1 MQIMRHFLFL
11 AVSAFAAFST
21 LDSSAQDNL
30 DTTRVR
36 HLEEA
41 IVQAVRAPKEAPFA
55 VANVGRKSLEDFS
68 GTGKEIPF
76 LLSSTPGVLSWSE
89 NGVGTGTSYMRIRG
103 AGDSRINVTI
113 DGVPLNSPE
122 DQCVFWANMNSY
134 SYFLESVQIQ
144 RGVGS
149 STNGDGAFGG
159 SVALR
164 SRQFS
169 YDPYV
174 QVDASY
180 GSYNTRNTGFSAS
193 TGLLGNRFAA
203 DLGFHSTGTDG
214 YVHGTAGFSGSWY
227 AALSLLFRDVVL
239 RYRNIGNF
247 EHTGQAWNGVTAGT
261 GDLSIMDGTYGMET
275 GIRTYADMYAKG
287 LGKYNSL
294 YESLDTD
301 TYGLSRYVMNDGSLW
316 PKTTDNFW
324 QDHNIL
330 SAVWHL
336 AEGWTTTLSL
346 HYTHGYG
353 YYEEFRQAN
362 KLSKFGFASFKDTD
376 GNTVKRTDF
385 VRQKGLS
392 QDAGGAVWN
401 ITYQGDGWDF
411 IGGVSAQ
418 LFGANHFGYL
428 TYVASP
434 AVTAHYPVLSGL
446 SDTNFDE
453 GLYKYYDSD
462 ARKNDYSSFIKVSKN
477 LGKHFNLFWDLQYRR
492 VTYRTDGINDKFI
505 EQPDGSYVNQVLD
518 IDKTYDFLNPKA
530 GVSWTSGSHRVYASF
545 ANSNREPER
554 NNFTDN
560 GSYPSPESE
569 NVSDFE
575 FGYQFSGRKFR
586 AGANLYYM
594 DYVNQF
600 VQTGAVSDIGE
611 ALTTNVW
618 DSYRAGIE
626 LVASADISSW
636 LTLEANAALS
646 RNRIKDFD
654 EVVEDWDN
662 GSQTIHYD
670 NSTLAFS
677 PSTILNGFII
687 LHPGRLQATW
697 HTSYVSRQ
705 YLDNTENRDRSLPG
719 YSLSGISLRYPLK
732 FKGLLKEVNLG
743 LDVNN
748 IFGVHAA
755 TSGWVYSA
763 IYASG
768 GHPEGNRYYQIGFV
782 PTAGTTVLGS
792 ISLKF
797 R

>member
-1 MQIMRHFLFL
+1 MSNESANKITDSLRWCSRKLAGAWQWYKGLYKGRPWYIKALSFVISVIVAFFLYLGAVDINFL
-11 AVSAFAAFST
+11 WLFGKSPSMSTIKNKRPAEASIIYSA
-21 LDSSAQDNL
+21 D
-30 DTTRVR
+30 
-36 HLEEA
+36 
-41 IVQAVRAPKEAPFA
+41 
-55 VANVGRKSLEDFS
+55 
-68 GTGKEIPF
+68 GKVMGKF
-76 LLSSTPGVLSWSE
+76 FSE
-89 NGVGTGTSYMRIRG
+89 NRTPVTFEEVNPVFWQALIDTEDERFYHHHGIDYTAFVAVLKEYILHRDARG
-103 AGDSRINVTI
+103 ASTI
-113 DGVPLNSPE
+113 TQQLAKNL
-122 DQCVFWANMNSY
+122 F
-134 SYFLESVQIQ
+134 
-144 RGVGS
+144 R
-149 STNGDGAFGG
+149 T
-159 SVALR
+159 R
-164 SRQFS
+164 SE
-169 YDPYV
+169 Y
-174 QVDASY
+174 
-180 GSYNTRNTGFSAS
+180 S

-203 DLGFHSTGTDG
+203 DFAFHTTGTDG
-214 YVHGTAGFSGSWY
+214 YVHGTAGNSGSWY
-227 AALSLLFRDVVL
+227 VALSWVGRDVVL
-239 RYRNIGNF
+239 RYRNIGNY

-261 GDLSIMDGTYGMET
+261 GDLSIMDGTYGNNT
-275 GIRTYADMYAKG
+275 GIKTYADMYAKG
-287 LGKYNSL
+287 LGKFNSL

-301 TYGLSRYVMNDGSLW
+301 TYGLSRYTLNDGSLW

-330 SAVWHL
+330 SAAWNF
-336 AEGWTTTLSL
+336 AEGWNTTLSL

-401 ITYQGDGWDF
+401 ITYQGNGWDF

-434 AVTAHYPVLSGL
+434 AVTAHYPVLAGL

-677 PSTILNGFII
+677 PSAILNGFVI

-719 YSLSGISLRYPLK
+719 YSLSGLSLRYPLK

-782 PTAGTTVLGS
+782 PTAGTTVMGS